1 MKNDTHDF
9 FMAKKS
15 TTEVGVGALLKES
28 AQGFVNDE
36 GLRLSAALAYYSAF
50 ALAPLLLIVL
60 SIAGAVFGDEAVR
73 GMLYDEIHR
82 DLGRSGAE
90 VLEDMIAHARDPHQ
104 SLVMS
109 LVGLVVLLF
118 GAAGLFG
125 QLQASLNAI
134 WNVPPRPSFGVGHFV
149 KSHFLSFSMVLGTGF
164 LLLVSMVLSTIL
176 NAVSV
181 RVGEIAHIPA
191 PIWAVAGGFVS
202 FALITLLFAAIF
214 KVLPDVIIRWRD
226 VWTGAIFTSG
236 LFAIGKSAIGWYLG
250 REAMASSY
258 GSAGAVIVILTW
270 LYYSSAIL
278 LFGAEFTQVQARAA
292 GREIVGRA
300 LRRELPQEA
309 VR

>member
-1 MKNDTHDF
+1 MTEG
-9 FMAKKS
+9 
-15 TTEVGVGALLKES
+15 TTTGVRIGTLLKES
-28 AQGFVNDE
+28 AQGFVNDQ

-82 DLGRSGAE
+82 DIGRSGAE
-90 VLEDMIAHARDPHQ
+90 VLEDMIAHARDPQQ
-104 SLVMS
+104 SLLMS
-109 LVGLVVLLF
+109 LVGVVVLLL

-125 QLQASLNAI
+125 QLQAALNTI
-134 WNVPPRPSFGVGHFV
+134 WNVPPREGLGVGRFV

-164 LLLVSMVLSTIL
+164 LLLVSMVVSTVL
-176 NAVSV
+176 HAVSA
-181 RVGEIAHIPA
+181 RVGEIADIPA
-191 PIWAVAGGFVS
+191 PLWAVVGGLIS

-214 KVLPDVIIRWRD
+214 KVLPDVFIRWRD

-236 LFAIGKSAIGWYLG
+236 LFAVGKSAIGWYLG
-250 REAMASSY
+250 REALTSSY

-270 LYYSSAIL
+270 LYYSAAIL

-300 LRRELPQEA
+300 VRRRLSPEPI
-309 VR
+309 R

>member
-1 MKNDTHDF
+1 MNAGPT
-9 FMAKKS
+9 MQAG
-15 TTEVGVGALLKES
+15 VGVLLKET
-28 AQGFVNDE
+28 AQGFIKDE
-36 GLRLSAALAYYSAF
+36 GLRLSAALAFYSAF
-50 ALAPLLLIVL
+50 SLAPLLLIVL

-73 GMLYDEIHR
+73 GMLYDEIYR

-90 VLEDMIAHARDPHQ
+90 VLEDMVAHARDPQQ

-125 QLQASLNAI
+125 QLQAALNAM
-134 WNVPPRPSFGVGHFV
+134 WNVPPREKGGVRQFV
-149 KSHFLSFSMVLGTGF
+149 KSHFLSFTMVLGTGF
-164 LLLVSMVLSTIL
+164 LLLVSMVVSTVL

-181 RVGEIAHIPA
+181 RVGEIANIPA
-191 PIWAVAGGFVS
+191 PLWAVVGGFLS

-226 VWTGAIFTSG
+226 VWAGAIFTSG
-236 LFAIGKSAIGWYLG
+236 LFAVGKSAIGWYLG

-278 LFGAEFTQVQARAA
+278 LFGAEFTQVVARAA

-300 LRRELPQEA
+300 VRRLLDQEA

>member
-1 MKNDTHDF
+1 MTKE
-9 FMAKKS
+9 S
-15 TTEVGVGALLKES
+15 TEGIGVGALLKES

-36 GLRLSAALAYYSAF
+36 GLRLIAALAYYSAF
-50 ALAPLLLIVL
+50 SLAPLLLIIL

-90 VLEDMIAHARDPHQ
+90 VLEDMVAHARDPQQ

-134 WNVPPRPSFGVGHFV
+134 WNVPPRPSFGMRHFV

-164 LLLVSMVLSTIL
+164 LLLVSMVLSTVL

-191 PIWAVAGGFVS
+191 PIWAVVGGLIS

-236 LFAIGKSAIGWYLG
+236 LFAVGKSAIGWYLG
-250 REAMASSY
+250 REAMSSSY
-258 GSAGAVIVILTW
+258 GSAGAVIVILSW

-292 GREIVGRA
+292 GREIVGRTV
-300 LRRELPQEA
+300 RKQLPQEA

>member
-1 MKNDTHDF
+1 
-9 FMAKKS
+9 MAKGS
-15 TTEVGVGALLKES
+15 TTEAGLGTLLKES
-28 AQGFVNDE
+28 LRGFLADQ

-50 ALAPLLLIVL
+50 ALAPLLLIIL

-73 GMLYDEIHR
+73 GMLYEEIRR

-90 VLEDMIAHARDPHQ
+90 VLEDMVAHARDPQQ

-125 QLQASLNAI
+125 QLQAALNAI
-134 WNVPPRPSFGVGHFV
+134 WNVPPREGLGVRHFV
-149 KSHFLSFSMVLGTGF
+149 KSHFLSFTMVLGTGF
-164 LLLVSMVLSTIL
+164 LLLVSMVISTL
-176 NAVSV
+176 LHAVSG
-181 RVGEIAHIPA
+181 RVGEIADIPA
-191 PIWAVAGGFVS
+191 QLWGALGGVIS
-202 FALITLLFAAIF
+202 FALIALLFAAIF
-214 KVLPDVIIRWRD
+214 KVLPDAVIRWRD

-236 LFAIGKSAIGWYLG
+236 LFAVGKSAIGWYLG

-258 GSAGAVIVILTW
+258 GSAGAVIVVLTW
-270 LYYSSAIL
+270 LYYSAAIL

-300 LRRELPQEA
+300 VRRHSSQEA
-309 VR
+309 VP

>member
-1 MKNDTHDF
+1 MDKE
-9 FMAKKS
+9 
-15 TTEVGVGALLKES
+15 TTAQVGVGTLLKES

-50 ALAPLLLIVL
+50 SLAPLLLIVL

-90 VLEDMIAHARDPHQ
+90 VLEDMIAHAHDPQ
-104 SLVMS
+104 RSLLMS

-125 QLQASLNAI
+125 QLQGSLNAI

-149 KSHFLSFSMVLGTGF
+149 KSHFLSFTMVLGTGF
-164 LLLVSMVLSTIL
+164 LLLVSMVLSTFL

-181 RVGEIAHIPA
+181 RVGEIANIPA
-191 PIWAVAGGFVS
+191 PLWAVAGGFIS
-202 FALITLLFAAIF
+202 FVLITLLFAAIF
-214 KVLPDVIIRWRD
+214 KVLPDVVIRWRD

-236 LFAIGKSAIGWYLG
+236 LFAVGKSAIGWYLG

-300 LRRELPQEA
+300 VRRQLSQEA
-309 VR
+309 IR

>member
-1 MKNDTHDF
+1 MGL
-9 FMAKKS
+9 S
-15 TTEVGVGALLKES
+15 TETKVGALLKES
-28 AQGFVNDE
+28 ARGFIDDQ
-36 GLRLSAALAYYSAF
+36 GLRLSAALAFYSAF
-50 ALAPLLLIVL
+50 SLAPLLLIIL

-90 VLEDMIAHARDPHQ
+90 VLEDMVAHARDPQQ

-134 WNVPPRPSFGVGHFV
+134 WNVPPRPGLGVGHFV
-149 KSHFLSFSMVLGTGF
+149 KGHFLSFTMVLGTGF
-164 LLLVSMVLSTIL
+164 LLLVSMVISTFL

-181 RVGEIAHIPA
+181 RVGSIANIPA
-191 PIWAVAGGFVS
+191 PLWAVVGGLIS

-214 KVLPDVIIRWRD
+214 KILPDAVIRWRD

-236 LFAIGKSAIGWYLG
+236 LFAVGKSAIGWYLG

-258 GSAGAVIVILTW
+258 GSAGAVIVVLTW

-300 LRRELPQEA
+300 VRRRLSDEP

>member
-1 MKNDTHDF
+1 
-9 FMAKKS
+9 MAKTS
-15 TTEVGVGALLKES
+15 TTEVGVGTLLKES
-28 AQGFVNDE
+28 AQGFVNDD

-50 ALAPLLLIVL
+50 SLAPLLLIVL
-60 SIAGAVFGDEAVR
+60 SIAGAVFGDDAVR

-90 VLEDMIAHARDPHQ
+90 VLEDMVAHARDPQQ

-118 GAAGLFG
+118 GATGLFG
-125 QLQASLNAI
+125 QLQAALNTI
-134 WNVPPRPSFGVGHFV
+134 WNVPPRESFGVGHYM
-149 KSHFLSFSMVLGTGF
+149 KSHFLSFTMVLGTGF
-164 LLLVSMVLSTIL
+164 LLLVSMVISTLL
-176 NAVSV
+176 NAVSA
-181 RVGEIAHIPA
+181 RMGEIANLPA
-191 PIWAVAGGFVS
+191 PLWAVVGGFIS
-202 FALITLLFAAIF
+202 FTLITLLFAAIF

-258 GSAGAVIVILTW
+258 GSAGAVIVILSW

-292 GREIVGRA
+292 GRDIVGRA
-300 LRRELPQEA
+300 NRRHLVQEA
-309 VR
+309 IR

>member
-1 MKNDTHDF
+1 MKPTLRDLA
-9 FMAKKS
+9 MKEGS
-15 TTEVGVGALLKES
+15 PTETNVGALLKES
-28 AQGFVNDE
+28 AQGFVTDQ

-50 ALAPLLLIVL
+50 ALAPLLLIIL

-82 DLGRSGAE
+82 DIGPSGAE
-90 VLEDMIAHARDPHQ
+90 ALEDMVAHARDPQQ

-125 QLQASLNAI
+125 QLQAALNDI
-134 WNVPPRPSFGVGHFV
+134 WNVPPRQGLGVGHFF
-149 KSHFLSFSMVLGTGF
+149 KSHFLSFTMVLGTGF
-164 LLLVSMVLSTIL
+164 LLLVSMVISTLL
-176 NAVSV
+176 NAVSA
-181 RVGEIAHIPA
+181 RVGKIADIPA
-191 PIWAVAGGFVS
+191 PLWAVVGGLIS

-214 KVLPDVIIRWRD
+214 KVLPDAVIRWRD

-236 LFAIGKSAIGWYLG
+236 LFAMGKSAIAWYLG
-250 REAMASSY
+250 REAVTSSY
-258 GSAGAVIVILTW
+258 GSAGAVIVVLMW
-270 LYYSSAIL
+270 LYYSAVIL

-292 GREIVGRA
+292 GRAIVGRA
-300 LRRELPQEA
+300 VGRHLPREA

>member
-1 MKNDTHDF
+1 
-9 FMAKKS
+9 MAKES
-15 TTEVGVGALLKES
+15 TNQVGVGALLRES

-50 ALAPLLLIVL
+50 SLAPLLLIVL
-60 SIAGAVFGDEAVR
+60 SIAGPIFGDEAVR

-90 VLEDMIAHARDPHQ
+90 VLEDMVAHARDPHQ
-104 SLVMS
+104 SLMMS

-125 QLQASLNAI
+125 QLQASLNTI
-134 WNVPPRPSFGVGHFV
+134 WNVPRRPSFGVGHFV
-149 KSHFLSFSMVLGTGF
+149 KSHFLSFTMVLGTGF
-164 LLLVSMVLSTIL
+164 LLLVSMVLSTLL
-176 NAVSV
+176 NAVSM

-191 PIWAVAGGFVS
+191 PLWAVVGGFVS
-202 FALITLLFAAIF
+202 FVLITLLFAAIF

-236 LFAIGKSAIGWYLG
+236 LFAVGKSAIGWYLG

-258 GSAGAVIVILTW
+258 GSAGAVIVILMW

-300 LRRELPQEA
+300 ARKQLSEEA
-309 VR
+309 IR